1 MSEIDTRTA
10 PSRGRSS
17 TRGGRGGLSRGGPRG
32 GHRQTN
38 GSATES
44 FEPSIED
51 QGELGELKKQ
61 YGDQLGFLKEMFPDW
76 TDVDLVF
83 ALQETDGDLSTTID
97 RISEGHVS
105 QFSEIKKPKDR
116 ARSKAKEAST
126 IPGADVTGSTVR
138 GGRGRGGLESTRGGR
153 GRGDRGRGGARGGR
167 GGAITTN
174 GPPRDVGAVSVPTT
188 ESSAWGSAPTDT
200 ATTGLDSAPAATSET
215 TNQGGWGDVVTADAT
230 PAAAS
235 EGAKSTLL
243 PDGGPKKTWASMF
256 AQPKPVPAVPKQ
268 PAATSQLP
276 AELANP
282 SAGSALA
289 EAPPMESEA
298 PVPSIDV
305 EPAAQPEPVQE
316 QEQEPVVP
324 DTETTNEPAEAA
336 LSAPQA
342 PLTEDNVEN
351 LPDVS
356 QPPATHTAA
365 STVGSLDPRTIT
377 PLVPGQQ
384 APIGRPPIGGF
395 ASSAYRATAVPG
407 RSASYQRRVL
417 DQQEAVVMPGHN
429 AVDRAAVQFGSMG
442 LNGDSESLDVDEERE
457 EPETRT
463 QPPQQSPAQP
473 RASLPPAPVQSSS
486 SQQDM
491 GLPESLL
498 TPKPA
503 PGLGAPSHQHQQ
515 QTFGL
520 PHENAAAAAPQVAP
534 QDSFS
539 SQQYSQY
546 GRYGQPETSAPS
558 QKSYDPFSH
567 QTPSSAFDQYSSQ
580 QSQPS
585 SQQHG
590 YGGFSS
596 APSDYSHYYTAD
608 QQRNAYQNYYGS
620 SYGQQNAQS
629 QQDGGAAQRTSSS
642 IGASASESAFPSAQ
656 GSQQVG
662 PTIPLVS
669 ALMQRDLQQ
678 KLSNGTPEATRV
690 ARRSSGA
697 FESSNK
703 ENSCVLSFDPF
714 CSSDRADVSSQGQ
727 SRYNDTQGSG
737 QDSSL
742 MGGQQQGAAPSHQ
755 MHQQQHQQHQAH
767 AAYNSGYPY
776 GHPYYQS
783 PYQTAY
789 QNQFGYSGGYG
800 GAPYGSKGGMYGQ
813 PQHYGMN
820 APSAYEQHAS
830 SPATGGFGQQSSMQS
845 RETGLGGGSLGE
857 YGRTPSSQ
865 PAGLGSG
872 SGSFG
877 SSDPFARTQSGYGG
891 QTQSYGQQSQNYGQQ
906 QTQSYGQQQGQNYG
920 QQQSAASEDLKPFGD
935 SKATGPSPA
944 MGQPGRP
951 GSAANSVG
959 NQSQSGLPP
968 PQSQQ
973 QQGFGG
979 YPGFNQGS
987 QYGGLGGLGGHQG
1000 QGQQGA
1006 YGNAYGGG
1014 FGNSYSQQ
1022 YGRGGWGGNY
1032 GH

>member
-1 MSEIDTRTA
+1 M
-10 PSRGRSS
+10 
-17 TRGGRGGLSRGGPRG
+17 
-32 GHRQTN
+32 
-38 GSATES
+38 
-44 FEPSIED
+44 
-51 QGELGELKKQ
+51 
-61 YGDQLGFLKEMFPDW
+61 
-76 TDVDLVF
+76 
-83 ALQETDGDLSTTID
+83 
-97 RISEGHVS
+97 
-105 QFSEIKKPKDR
+105 
-116 ARSKAKEAST
+116 
-126 IPGADVTGSTVR
+126 R
-138 GGRGRGGLESTRGGR
+138 GGRGRGGLDSTRGGR

-167 GGAITTN
+167 GGAITSN
-174 GPPRDVGAVSVPTT
+174 GPPRDDGAVSVPTT
-188 ESSAWGSAPTDT
+188 ESGAWGTTTATDT
-200 ATTGLDSAPAATSET
+200 ATAGLDSTPAATTET
-215 TNQGGWGDVVTADAT
+215 ANQGGWRDVVTADAT
-230 PAAAS
+230 PATAS

-256 AQPKPVPAVPKQ
+256 AQPKPVPAIPK
-268 PAATSQLP
+268 PSAAAPQLP

-289 EAPPMESEA
+289 EAPPMDPEA
-298 PVPSIDV
+298 SVPSVDV
-305 EPAAQPEPVQE
+305 EPAVETEAEPAQEPVQEPVQE
-316 QEQEPVVP
+316 QEPIVP
-324 DTETTNEPAEAA
+324 AVETTNAPAEAA

-442 LNGDSESLDVDEERE
+442 LSGDSEGLDVDEERE

-473 RASLPPAPVQSSS
+473 RASLPPAPVHSSTA
-486 SQQDM
+486 QQDM

-520 PHENAAAAAPQVAP
+520 PHENAAAAPQVAP

-585 SQQHG
+585 SQQQG
-590 YGGFSS
+590 YGAFSS

-642 IGASASESAFPSAQ
+642 IGASASESAFQSAQ
-656 GSQQVG
+656 GTQQVG

-678 KLSNGTPEATRV
+678 RILNSTPEASRF
-690 ARRSSGA
+690 ARRISGA
-697 FESSNK
+697 FENSNK
-703 ENSCVLSFDPF
+703 ENSSVLFTAPSYVFN
-714 CSSDRADVSSQGQ
+714 RANSPSQAQ

-742 MGGQQQGAAPSHQ
+742 MGGQQQGAAQSHQ
-755 MHQQQHQQHQAH
+755 MHQQQQQQQHQAH
-767 AAYNSGYPY
+767 AAYNSAYPY

-800 GAPYGSKGGMYGQ
+800 GAPYGSKGGMYAQ

-845 RETGLGGGSLGE
+845 RDTGLGGGSLGE

-872 SGSFG
+872 GGGSFG
-877 SSDPFARTQSGYGG
+877 ASDPFARTHSGYGG
-891 QTQSYGQQSQNYGQQ
+891 HTQSYGQQQSQNYGQQ
-906 QTQSYGQQQGQNYG
+906 Q
-920 QQQSAASEDLKPFGD
+920 SAPSEELKPFGE

-944 MGQPGRP
+944 LGQPGRP
-951 GSAANSVG
+951 GSATNSVG

-968 PQSQQ
+968 QQSHQ

-987 QYGGLGGLGGHQG
+987 QYGGLGGLGGHQAQ

-1006 YGNAYGGG
+1006 YGGAYGGG
-1014 FGNSYSQQ
+1014 FGNSYSQA